1 MNTDWTRKALSQS
14 ASHLQA
20 HTLSWWQELRD
31 VPWMQLGGVLMRRFS
46 EARLGLSA
54 SSLTFTTV
62 LALVPLFA
70 VALALF
76 AAFPLFGKFQDTVQ
90 RWLIE
95 SLIPESIARQVLGYL
110 TQFAR
115 KANRLGVVGL
125 VAVTLASLALMVTIE
140 RTLNQIWRVQ
150 RSRSLSQRVL
160 LYWGAITLGPLFV
173 GASLAITSY
182 VVAASQDVADVLPG
196 IVRWWLDSLEFLLL
210 ALCVSGLY
218 FYVPNTRVR
227 WRHALTAGLLAALG
241 IELAKNGLTFYLA
254 SMPTYSAVYGTFA
267 VLPILLIWIDVA
279 WIMVL
284 LGAVLAASLPE
295 LARHSWRQPAGPGWD
310 FRLAIEVLS
319 HLQEAR
325 ADERGLEVRDLAHRM
340 RVSSALL
347 LPALEALQSLDWVGL
362 LRDEGGADQSRLV
375 ILVDPAQTPLGPL
388 VQALMLSAEA
398 QPDRLWEALALA
410 QRRLQDVLLPV
421 RS

>member
-421 RS
+421 RP